1 MAESKEELLEKAFK
15 LGVQYEKENTGCAQ
29 TVIAAIFDT
38 LGIWNEDVFKAASGL
53 ADGLGLTG
61 DGACGALVG
70 GSMVISYLY
79 PREKKDFKDMYK
91 PMKAYAMVKQLHDQF
106 VEKYG
111 TCRCY
116 DIQKRLMGRTYN
128 LWDPKELEEAFKS
141 GMMDHC
147 SKVVGTGARLAVKII
162 LEAREEEQK

>member
-1 MAESKEELLEKAFK
+1 
-15 LGVQYEKENTGCAQ
+15 
-29 TVIAAIFDT
+29 
-38 LGIWNEDVFKAASGL
+38 
-53 ADGLGLTG
+53 
-61 DGACGALVG
+61 
-70 GSMVISYLY
+70 VISYLY